1 MKQIQIC
8 AGLHVFRIHNLRV
21 FFERSEKQL
30 SKDTAMTSNYPKEEK
45 SFNISLLYILIGHQ
59 SYILRNNYLPWPVS
73 EIKEQSKLGWC
84 YGKNL
89 GVTTEEAQ
97 NKNKAM
103 SPQRHNIIILLDK
116 TRWIICMDLRSIR
129 RMVRPHVA

>member
-59 SYILRNNYLPWPVS
+59 SYILRNNYLP
-73 EIKEQSKLGWC
+73 
-84 YGKNL
+84 
-89 GVTTEEAQ
+89 
-97 NKNKAM
+97 
-103 SPQRHNIIILLDK
+103 
-116 TRWIICMDLRSIR
+116 
-129 RMVRPHVA
+129 